1 MKVFRKSRR
10 KLNNKGLSLV
20 EVIIAVVVLA
30 AVVAPTMRLFASA
43 AGNNARSK
51 DQQRAVAVAE
61 SAMESFKAYDMEAL
75 CLQFGQGS
83 GGTPFKGV
91 SYDGSTTYSVTATNS
106 VGTAVAPILDSENKL
121 NKGVA
126 NFKFLVK
133 NAVEDGKYYDVEI
146 LVNKNTDKSVMEM
159 DAANSY
165 TDAVIQMRENDT
177 NLISTLIAAQAE
189 VNLATISSP
198 SDMVAGGSLSVSNV
212 TIDSVERNIKLT
224 ASVDGSGNTKIVQ
237 EIDYDFSLT
246 YSYQYHSIASGVSSV
261 KTITG
266 QTYSGTLEHEFDDVT
281 HAKELVVFDNTATGG
296 KLKNINLY
304 YFPMYKEVVGASS
317 AKDIITIDCSGI
329 PTSASDPINAHVI
342 KQMAT
347 IPSKA
352 DLEIYESTYHV
363 DVDNTGNLVL
373 HNNLDKNLAP
383 GASSSGSTVSVSGFL
398 NAADLV
404 TGTKENKGLLYNV
417 EVKVYNAG
425 ETEVLATF
433 SGTKNN

>member
-51 DQQRAVAVAE
+51 EQQRAIAVAE
-61 SAMESFKAYDMEAL
+61 SAMESFKAYDMEQL

-91 SYDGSTTYSVTATNS
+91 SYDGSTAYSVTATDSAGSN
-106 VGTAVAPILDSENKL
+106 VASILDSENHL
-121 NKGVA
+121 NKSA
-126 NFKFLVK
+126 SNFKFLIN
-133 NAVEDGKYYDVEI
+133 NAVEDGKRYDVEI
-146 LVNKNTDKSVMEM
+146 LVSKSDEKAVMEM
-159 DAANSY
+159 DAINAY

-177 NLISTLIAAQAE
+177 NSVSTLIAAQAE
-189 VNLATISSP
+189 VDLATISSP
-198 SDMVAGGSLSVSNV
+198 SDMVDGGSLSISAVSID
-212 TIDSVERNIKLT
+212 TIERNIKLT
-224 ASVDGSGNTKIVQ
+224 ASVDASGKTKIVQ

-246 YSYQYHSIASGVSSV
+246 YSYQYNTKTAGV
-261 KTITG
+261 KTVTG
-266 QTYSGTLEHEFDDVT
+266 MTYSNTLAHEFDETT
-281 HAKELVVFDNTATGG
+281 HATELVVFDNTSTGG

-304 YFPMYKEVVGASS
+304 YYPMYKQVVDATTS
-317 AKDIITIDCSGI
+317 AKDVITIDCSGI
-329 PTSASDPINAHVI
+329 PTSATDPINANII

-347 IPSKA
+347 IPSSA
-352 DLEIYESTYHV
+352 NLEIYESTYHV
-363 DVDNTGNLVL
+363 DVNNSGNLVL
-373 HNNLDKNLAP
+373 NNNLDKNLAP

-398 NAADLV
+398 DAADLV

-425 ETEVLATF
+425 ETDVLATF